1 MPQHVLTMVR
11 KCLHPPE
18 LLENLGL
25 KDIISAH
32 PMANGSA
39 ISVESLLKLKVVLS
53 SITITFAYD
62 ESFSISSQ
70 IVAHIATIVFAGLL
84 KIGYVLRCVA
94 LHGFGKRNF

>member
-1 MPQHVLTMVR
+1 MSSQFSISNQGLSDTNTLGFQ
-11 KCLHPPE
+11 KCLVIGNY
-18 LLENLGL
+18 LMV
-25 KDIISAH
+25 ISF
-32 PMANGSA
+32 
-39 ISVESLLKLKVVLS
+39 LVVLS
-53 SITITFAYD
+53 SIAITFAYD

>member
-1 MPQHVLTMVR
+1 MYSQFSISNQGLSDTNALGFQ
-11 KCLHPPE
+11 KCLVIGNY
-18 LLENLGL
+18 LMV
-25 KDIISAH
+25 ISFLVVV
-32 PMANGSA
+32 GS
-39 ISVESLLKLKVVLS
+39 IC
-53 SITITFAYD
+53 ITFGYD